1 MKPIAVTALSSAES
15 MPMNAWRKP
24 IKTTIRRAKKIR
36 DSFIMTCTVVS
47 RAFKGYRNGHRIP

>member
-15 MPMNAWRKP
+15 MPMKAWRKP

-36 DSFIMTCTVVS
+36 DSFIMTCNFVSKVSEKHDTTVC
-47 RAFKGYRNGHRIP
+47 IP